1 MGIPTIDRRN
11 SPKSVLSHEIR
22 WCKGI
27 ESIDNSR
34 NLTVFHTI
42 ENCCRRPVEKSA
54 TIDRCRSGCPQPDLV
69 HEDTV
74 ICQPEDRLT
83 YVNEVAIVRI
93 QRILLFSAICINFGA
108 WSGCANRNACNPAP
122 QQFPQQQY
130 LQQQFPQQQYS
141 QQFPQQPY
149 QAYPYPGQPGQP
161 GQPIQPSPNVGVP
174 LSANGSQPG
183 YGVPPSGFVQ
193 GQPPVY
199 PAMQPSQPNPYY
211 VPQTGQASKPF
222 FGR

>member
-1 MGIPTIDRRN
+1 MGIATIDRRN
-11 SPKSVLSHEIR
+11 SPKSVLSHEVGR
-22 WCKGI
+22 CKGI
-27 ESIDNSR
+27 ESIDNSS
-34 NLTVFHTI
+34 NLAVFQLI
-42 ENCCRRPVEKSA
+42 ENCCRRQVEKSA
-54 TIDRCRSGCPQPDLV
+54 TIDWCRSGCPQPDLV

-93 QRILLFSAICINFGA
+93 QRILLFWAICIHFGV

-122 QQFPQQQY
+122 QLPYPQQFPQQQVP
-130 LQQQFPQQQYS
+130 QQFPQQQYS
-141 QQFPQQPY
+141 QQPY
-149 QAYPYPGQPGQP
+149 QAYPYPGQQ

-183 YGVPPSGFVQ
+183 YGVPPTGFVQ
-193 GQPPVY
+193 SQPPVY
-199 PAMQPSQPNPYY
+199 PGFQPGQPNPYY